1 MDKNESEQII
11 REVIEYT
18 NREIQKSKRR
28 SRRVVGCVIL
38 GVLALLLCYQ
48 MVFHYEFSVP
58 YRDGMIKVV
67 IPEDEGIDIH
77 VELKNYKAANAL
89 LIQTGDSTYDLYI
102 GVSHTPATMLIKD
115 FDIHNNFLRAGNGIL
130 LDHQS
135 GLFQGAI
142 PGENKEDSIRRIYY
156 LDDYFTEVATMTNQ
170 ELMEYEGKTLIWER
184 NA

>member
-28 SRRVVGCVIL
+28 SRRLVACVLL

-48 MVFHYEFSVP
+48 VVFHYEFPVP
-58 YRDGMIKVV
+58 YQDGLINVV
-67 IPEDEGIDIH
+67 TPVDEGLDIH
-77 VELKNYKAANAL
+77 VELKNYKAASAL
-89 LIQTGDSTYDLYI
+89 LVQTSDTTYDLYM
-102 GVSHTPATMLIKD
+102 GVSQTPATMLIKD
-115 FDIHNNFLRAGNGIL
+115 FDPHNNFLRASNGIL

-135 GLFQGAI
+135 ERFQGAI
-142 PGENKEDSIRRIYY
+142 PGEHKEDAIMRIYY
-156 LDDYFTEVATMTNQ
+156 LDDFTVEVATMTDQ

-184 NA
+184 DA